1 VWFLCVK
8 PADVR
13 VTGAV
18 KNPGTYQIG
27 KSHILAGSLEMGNL
41 AVEAAGGVFPE
52 ASVVKYDTH
61 TGFLGFSYTV
71 NVICEVSGTDINHLL
86 DVLSSNTAGSLNTR
100 NAVSEFTSKYG
111 DKQLF
116 DLLFGE
122 NHISKLNYYLN
133 NKVIDLLEQDS
144 YYMKSWVELLPYVL
158 ELDGNNNLTIRSTK
172 SLESMSDCVS
182 WIDYQRHHGYGTGG
196 WSAGRALTL
205 LKAFG
210 QRAFGYSND
219 SEQVVSQF
227 KPDDFI
233 LYLHLIYDYLPGRN
247 SSMSSK
253 LWDIYANYYLLL
265 PSFEMFEL
273 VKFDP
278 QSFQLSPD
286 NLVQTMISLN
296 IINAYAKSQTKFLEH
311 LTQLASSDTE
321 AQISQVGTTPTLSLQ
336 ISGYLTRNVPIYDP
350 DSRKWTNFDTWS
362 KNLASSMSRSSSSSQ
377 SQFNRDPIG
386 GTISILQDSSPD
398 NIKNVLGL
406 K

>member
-1 VWFLCVK
+1 
-8 PADVR
+8 
-13 VTGAV
+13 
-18 KNPGTYQIG
+18 
-27 KSHILAGSLEMGNL
+27 
-41 AVEAAGGVFPE
+41 
-52 ASVVKYDTH
+52 
-61 TGFLGFSYTV
+61 
-71 NVICEVSGTDINHLL
+71 
-86 DVLSSNTAGSLNTR
+86 
-100 NAVSEFTSKYG
+100 
-111 DKQLF
+111 
-116 DLLFGE
+116 
-122 NHISKLNYYLN
+122 
-133 NKVIDLLEQDS
+133 
-144 YYMKSWVELLPYVL
+144 
-158 ELDGNNNLTIRSTK
+158 
-172 SLESMSDCVS
+172 
-182 WIDYQRHHGYGTGG
+182 
-196 WSAGRALTL
+196 